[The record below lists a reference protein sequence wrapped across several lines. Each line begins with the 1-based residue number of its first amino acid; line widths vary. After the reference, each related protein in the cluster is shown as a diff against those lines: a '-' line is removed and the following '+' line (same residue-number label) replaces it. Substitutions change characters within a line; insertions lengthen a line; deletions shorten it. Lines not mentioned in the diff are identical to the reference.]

1 MVELNLDAPFSTKIK
16 ILGVG
21 GAGGNAVNS
30 MINSGITGVEY
41 IVANTDAQ
49 DLGKSK
55 AATKIHLGAKIT
67 KGLGAGADPEKGR
80 LAAEESLEDIEKLL
94 ADTNMLFIAAGMGGG
109 TGTGAAPV
117 IAKKAKDMGILTL
130 GIVSLPFDFEGLKR
144 KANASRGIQ
153 EIQDIVDTLIVI
165 PNNKISKIY
174 GKVTLLDAFKNAD
187 NVITNAAQAIAD
199 IINRSGYV
207 NVDFADVKAVMTDMG
222 YALMGIGIADGEDRA
237 VNAARNAI
245 ANPLLSDIDLSGCK
259 ALLINVT
266 AGYDLMMDE
275 FDQINQVITNE
286 TGQNGNIVSGL
297 IMDEN
302 MQGDIKVTLIATG
315 LLPSDAV
322 KTLPIDAMP
331 VKNDIPKPP
340 LQLHIKKKEDQDS
353 EFLEIQKRIQN
364 ANQIDTVQPSNSKT
378 YHNQEFNKG
387 EPPAFM
393 KKYYN

>member
-30 MINSGITGVEY
+30 MINAGITGVEY

-49 DLGKSK
+49 DLRKSF
-55 AATKIHLGAKIT
+55 ANTKIHLGSKIT
-67 KGLGAGADPEKGR
+67 KGLGAGADPEKGK
-80 LAAEESLEDIEKLL
+80 LAAEESLDEIEEIL

-117 IAKKAKDMGILTL
+117 IAKKAKEMGVLTL

-144 KANASRGIQ
+144 KSNASRGIQ

-174 GKVTLLDAFKNAD
+174 GKVSFLEAFKKAD
-187 NVITNAAQAIAD
+187 DIITNAAQAIAD

-222 YALMGIGIADGEDRA
+222 YALMGIGVAEGDDRA

-245 ANPLLSDIDLSGCK
+245 ANPLLSDIELSGCK

-286 TGQNGNIVSGL
+286 TGQSGNIVSGL

-302 MQGDIKVTLIATG
+302 MQGSIKVTLIATG
-315 LLPSDAV
+315 LSPSDAV
-322 KTLPIDAMP
+322 KSLPIDSLN
-331 VKNDIPKPP
+331 VKTDTPKPP
-340 LQLHIKKKEDQDS
+340 LQLHIKKKEEQES

-364 ANQIDTVQPSNSKT
+364 ANQTEAVQPTPKT

>member
-1 MVELNLDAPFSTKIK
+1 MIELNLDAPFSTKIK
-16 ILGVG
+16 IIGVG

-41 IVANTDAQ
+41 MVANTDAQ
-49 DLGKSK
+49 DLKKSN
-55 AATKIHLGAKIT
+55 ANTRIHLGAKIT
-67 KGLGAGADPEKGR
+67 KGLGAGADPEKGK
-80 LAAEESLEDIEKLL
+80 LAAEESLDELEEFLE
-94 ADTNMLFIAAGMGGG
+94 DTNMLFIAAGMGGG

-117 IAKKAKDMGILTL
+117 IAKKAKEMGILTL

-153 EIQDIVDTLIVI
+153 EIQNIVDTLIVI

-174 GKVTLLDAFKNAD
+174 GKVSFLEAFKKAD
-187 NVITNAAQAIAD
+187 DVITNAAQAIAD

-222 YALMGIGIADGEDRA
+222 YALMGIGIAEGDDRA

-245 ANPLLSDIDLSGCK
+245 ANPLLSDIDLSDCK

-286 TGQNGNIVSGL
+286 TGQSGNIVSGL
-297 IMDEN
+297 IMDETLS
-302 MQGDIKVTLIATG
+302 GKIKVTIIATG
-315 LLPSDAV
+315 LSPSDAV
-322 KTLPIDAMP
+322 KSLPIEATSTKIDT
-331 VKNDIPKPP
+331 VKPP
-340 LQLHIKKKEDQDS
+340 IQLHVKRKEEQES
-353 EFLEIQKRIQN
+353 EFLEIQQRIN
-364 ANQIDTVQPSNSKT
+364 KANSSETPTVTQKT
-378 YHNQEFNKG
+378 FHNQEFNKG